1 MVTIVDG
8 EAGRSGQRA
17 NALSHFVFT
26 AQGKGLTML
35 KVEEFQNYGKEQ
47 FDAAVASAGSYTKNL
62 QAIATAYTDYTKKSF
77 EEGSAFLEKLSGV
90 RSLDKAIEVQ
100 TDYAK
105 TAYETFVAE
114 TAKIGEL
121 YKDLAKESAKPFEG
135 FMAKMPKVG

>member
-1 MVTIVDG
+1 
-8 EAGRSGQRA
+8 
-17 NALSHFVFT
+17 
-26 AQGKGLTML
+26 ML

-105 TAYETFVAE
+105 SAYEGFVAQA
-114 TAKIGEL
+114 TKIGEL
-121 YKDLAKESAKPFEG
+121 YADLAKETYKPFESY
-135 FMAKMPKVG
+135 MVKAAPAK

>member
-1 MVTIVDG
+1 M
-8 EAGRSGQRA
+8 GRPD
-17 NALSHFVFT
+17 ALASARMRFRILCS
-26 AQGKGLTML
+26 QLREKGLTML

-47 FDAAVASAGSYTKNL
+47 LDAAVASAGTYTKSL
-62 QAIATAYTDYTKKSF
+62 QAIATAYTNYTKKSF
-77 EEGSAFLEKLSGV
+77 EEGSAFIEKLSGV

-114 TAKIGEL
+114 TTRIGEL